1 MKKKLAIFLISILLL
16 GVVSACSNEDT
27 EDETTEEEKVAVEIE
42 EVEKDTL
49 SNSLTL
55 GGRAIMQAEMMITAD
70 SSLKVDDIKKG
81 LGKKVEK
88 DDVLFTLKDGE
99 EIKEIKSPLEGI
111 ISTINMKEDEYV
123 PLTKPAM
130 VIVDKDAPMTI
141 SMNVSEN
148 VMGELFIGKEAWVD
162 IDSIDEQGL
171 NGKIVSIS
179 PTVDQKTGLYT
190 VNILLDEENRNIK
203 PGMAA
208 TVKIDTNVV
217 KNALKVRSESI
228 LNIGEKNIVYI
239 VKDNKAIEK
248 EVKVGL
254 DTGDFTEIKSG
265 LNEGD
270 KVIFKGQNY
279 IEDNSEVEV
288 VRGEKDESN

>member
-1 MKKKLAIFLISILLL
+1 MKKKLAIFLIAILLL
-16 GVVSACSNEDT
+16 GVVSACSNKDT
-27 EDETTEEEKVAVEIE
+27 EDETTEKEKVAVEIE

-70 SSLKVDDIKKG
+70 SSLKVEDIKKG

-99 EIKEIKSPLEGI
+99 EIREIKSPLEGI
-111 ISTINMKEDEYV
+111 VSTINMKESEYV

-130 VIVDKDAPMTI
+130 VIVDKNAPMTI

-148 VMGELFIGKEAWVD
+148 VIGELFIGKEAWVG

-179 PTVDQKTGLYT
+179 PTVDPKTGLYT

-203 PGMAA
+203 PGMAS
-208 TVKIDTNVV
+208 TIEIDTNVV

-248 EVKVGL
+248 QVKVGL

-270 KVIFKGQNY
+270 KVIVKGQNY
-279 IEDNSEVEV
+279 IEDKSEVEV